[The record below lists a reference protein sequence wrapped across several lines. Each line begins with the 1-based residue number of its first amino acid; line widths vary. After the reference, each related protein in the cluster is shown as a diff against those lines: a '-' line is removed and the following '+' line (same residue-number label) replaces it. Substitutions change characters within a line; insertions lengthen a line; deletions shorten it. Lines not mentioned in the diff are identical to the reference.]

1 MISLKKDESTIIN
14 LQKGK
19 LDIYLGSKNNHVVI
33 AKLALWYN
41 FKDKIKS
48 VTERYYVYDPRSF
61 SPAKPVSRA
70 RKIIGNGEKIILG
83 LIRNQL
89 YFSETGS
96 WDKKLSPEHLQIE
109 LKEHSLIL
117 TCLSQNNIEFQIK
130 R

>member
-1 MISLKKDESTIIN
+1 MSTIR
-14 LQKGK
+14 
-19 LDIYLGSKNNHVVI
+19 DR
-33 AKLALWYN
+33 LA
-41 FKDKIKS
+41 
-48 VTERYYVYDPRSF
+48 
-61 SPAKPVSRA
+61 RA